1 VGSGAAFYNISLCS
15 QNKRQ
20 VLRGPASEIVR
31 IANMQDWDEDISRN
45 PFFIHFRDNYKPIFQ
60 EAIQKQWIVCVPSI
74 LNKGLQLQQFDEK
87 YVMNHIIQIE
97 GSTLKTLANEPVIF
111 FLLFTHENHL

>member
-1 VGSGAAFYNISLCS
+1 MDSGAPFDNINLCS
-15 QNKRQ
+15 HDKRR
-20 VLRGPASEIVR
+20 VLRGPSSETVR

-74 LNKGLQLQQFDEK
+74 LNKGLQLQQFDEE

-97 GSTLKTLANEPVIF
+97 GSTLKTLANEPVF
-111 FLLFTHENHL
+111 YYSFHT